1 MPYNSK
7 LFPGAWT
14 NLCPG
19 TQVQEVDKIGDLQQQ
34 LLLLR
39 VQTQRQSRMNGQSIA
54 ELQNAGILV
63 QGALYAPI
71 GVGRSFIGG
80 GDKFGTIG
88 GQIDKFTHRTETI
101 TGQSFELTLA
111 RKRHAGFASSG
122 RGYWLGGETN
132 LAGTKSAN
140 VEAIS
145 FETEQKATVSTTLT
159 AAISYS
165 RGIQSETKGY
175 VGGDVAAGNVAAN
188 SGKIEAMTFS
198 SEAIA
203 LLGATLPSAVG
214 GCNAVASASKGY
226 FCSGANSSR
235 TINTLTFSGEATA
248 ALSAQLTIPRYKG
261 SNWQSNTKGYFS
273 QGVDPTNSWISSN
286 TIDGFPFATEAIT
299 LVSNVLASIR
309 DADLEGTSASRKGY
323 ILGSTLAPA
332 QNIDGFDLTSE
343 TLAPIA
349 ALMTRGGGYCVPV
362 GKP

>member
-7 LFPGAWT
+7 LFPSAWT

-19 TQVQEVDKIGDLQQQ
+19 TQVQEVDKISDLQQQ

-71 GVGRSFIGG
+71 GVGRHFIGG
-80 GDKFGTIG
+80 GNKFGTLG
-88 GQIDKFTHRTETI
+88 VQIDKFTHRTESI
-101 TGQSFELTLA
+101 TPQSFELSQA
-111 RKRHAGFASSG
+111 RGRHAGFASSG
-122 RGYWLGGETN
+122 RGYWLGGEST
-132 LAGTKSAN
+132 LSGTKLAS
-140 VEAIS
+140 VEAVTFDS
-145 FETEQKATVSTTLT
+145 ELRVSVSSTLT
-159 AAISYS
+159 AAVSYG
-165 RGIQSETKGY
+165 RGAQSETKGY
-175 VGGDVAAGNVAAN
+175 VGGDVAAGNVSVN

-198 SEAIA
+198 SEAVA

-214 GCNAVASASKGY
+214 ACNAVASATKAY

-235 TINTLTFSGEATA
+235 VINTLTFAGEATA
-248 ALSAQLTIPRYKG
+248 ALSAQLSIPRWKG
-261 SNWQSNTKGYFS
+261 GNWQSNTKGYFS
-273 QGVDPTNSWISSN
+273 QGLDATNAWAASR

-299 LVSNVLASIR
+299 LLANVLASYA
-309 DADLEGTSASRKGY
+309 DADLEGASGSRKCWTIGG
-323 ILGSTLAPA
+323 LAAPA

-349 ALMTRGGGYCVPV
+349 ALLTRGGGYCVPV